1 MKTQNF
7 FKTIS
12 RIASVVILV
21 LLMASCSSDDGANT
35 VLEPTNTIYDYLLS
49 DSDYSEFFEA
59 LNLIGLETQ
68 LRDMS
73 MNYTV
78 LVPTNDAFDEYYAE
92 HEFESDE
99 AKIEALNLILRQH
112 IFQNEMI
119 TYDDADE
126 GISTQNMNG
135 EDMYFYVEGVTMVV
149 DRNETFATLALET
162 DIEVDN
168 GIIHVVRDVISAD

>member
-1 MKTQNF
+1 MKTHFF
-7 FKTIS
+7 FKTA
-12 RIASVVILV
+12 RCVTNVVLMV
-21 LLMASCSSDDGANT
+21 LLMTSCSSDDDTNT
-35 VLEPTNTIYDYLLS
+35 VPEPTNTIYDYLLN
-49 DSDYSEFFEA
+49 DSDYSEFSEAVNFTGFEA
-59 LNLIGLETQ
+59 Q

-73 MNYTV
+73 MDYTV
-78 LVPTNDAFDEYYAE
+78 LVPTNDAFDDYYAE

-99 AKIEALNLILRQH
+99 AKIEALNIILRQH

-119 TYDDADE
+119 DYDDADE

-135 EDMYFYVEGVTMVV
+135 EDMSFYIEGVTMVI

-168 GIIHVVRDVISAD
+168 GIIHIVRDVISAN